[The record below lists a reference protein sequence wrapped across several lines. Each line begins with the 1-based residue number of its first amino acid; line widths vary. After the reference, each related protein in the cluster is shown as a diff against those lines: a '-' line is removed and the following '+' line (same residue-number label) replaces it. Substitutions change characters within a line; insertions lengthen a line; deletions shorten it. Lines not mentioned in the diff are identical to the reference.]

1 VFGRPALKNQGGIMN
16 PRTGIILLAVLLLAA
31 TAQAKIITQT
41 VAYNQGGV
49 ALEGHLAYDD
59 AVSGKRPGILVVHEW
74 WGLNDYARSRAE
86 LLAKMGY
93 VAFALDMYGKGKS
106 TDHPDQASAWMKS
119 VNSNMDQWVQRAVA
133 GLDVLKK
140 QPQVDTT
147 RLAAIGY
154 CFGGATVQ
162 VMAYSGADLK
172 GVVSFHG
179 SLIPP
184 SEEQASRTRAKIL
197 ICHGAQDPMIQPE
210 AMTAYVQG
218 MNATSID
225 WQMIAY
231 GGTRHSFTNP
241 EADKHG
247 MAALAYSP
255 SADRR
260 SWQQMGVFFNEVL
273 SDG

>member
-1 VFGRPALKNQGGIMN
+1 MKSK
-16 PRTGIILLAVLLLAA
+16 LLLLLTTLLILTG
-31 TAQAKIITQT
+31 TAQAKVVTQP
-41 VAYNQGGV
+41 VAYTHDDV
-49 ALEGHLAYDD
+49 SLEGYLAFDD
-59 AVSGKRPGILVVHEW
+59 AVSGKVPGILVVHEW
-74 WGLNDYARSRAE
+74 WGLNDYARTRAE
-86 LLAKMGY
+86 QLAEMGY

-106 TDHPDQASAWMKS
+106 TEHPDEAAAWMKA
-119 VNSNMDQWVQRAVA
+119 VNGNMDGWLKRAMA

-140 QPQVDTT
+140 QERVDSS

-162 VMAYSGADLK
+162 VLAYGGADLK

-184 SEEQASRTRAKIL
+184 SAEQAGQTKAKIL
-197 ICHGAQDPMIQPE
+197 ICHGAQDPMNKPE
-210 AMTAYVQG
+210 ALTTYANV
-218 MNATSID
+218 MNASSID

-241 EADKHG
+241 DADKRG

-260 SWQQMGVFFNEVL
+260 SWQHMTFFFNEL
-273 SDG
+273 F

>member
-1 VFGRPALKNQGGIMN
+1 MN
-16 PRTGIILLAVLLLAA
+16 IRRLTLLLAILLLA
-31 TAQAKIITQT
+31 GTAHGKVVTQAISYTH
-41 VAYNQGGV
+41 GGV
-49 ALEGHLAYDD
+49 SLEGYLAYDD
-59 AVSGKRPGILVVHEW
+59 AVSGKAPGVLVVHEW

-86 LLAKMGY
+86 KLAHMGV

-106 TDHPDQASAWMKS
+106 TEHPDQAAAWMKA
-119 VNSNMDQWVQRAVA
+119 VNGNMDGWLKRAMA
-133 GLDVLKK
+133 GLEVLKK
-140 QPQVDTT
+140 QPMVDAG

-162 VMAYSGADLK
+162 VLAYGGADIK

-179 SLIPP
+179 SLMPP
-184 SEEQASRTRAKIL
+184 TAEQAARTRAKIL
-197 ICHGAQDPMIQPE
+197 ICHGAADPMNQPE
-210 AMTAYVQG
+210 AMSTYAAA
-218 MNATSID
+218 MNASSID

-241 EADKHG
+241 DADKRD

-260 SWQQMGVFFNEVL
+260 SWQHMTFFFEEL
-273 SDG
+273 F

>member
-1 VFGRPALKNQGGIMN
+1 
-16 PRTGIILLAVLLLAA
+16 
-31 TAQAKIITQT
+31 
-41 VAYNQGGV
+41 
-49 ALEGHLAYDD
+49 
-59 AVSGKRPGILVVHEW
+59 
-74 WGLNDYARSRAE
+74 
-86 LLAKMGY
+86 MGY

-106 TDHPDQASAWMKS
+106 TTHPDQASAWMKA
-119 VNSNMDQWVQRAVA
+119 VNSNMDQWVRRAMA

-140 QPQVDTT
+140 QPQVDTR

-162 VMAYSGADLK
+162 VLAYSGADLK

-197 ICHGAQDPMIQPE
+197 ICHGAQDPMNQPQ
-210 AMTAYVQG
+210 ALTTYVQG
-218 MNATSID
+218 MNASSID

-231 GGTRHSFTNP
+231 GNTRHSFTNP
-241 EADKHG
+241 DADKHG

-260 SWQQMGVFFNEVL
+260 SWQHMGAFFDEVL